1 MTDSNPFK
9 DKFYN
14 SYNEYFR
21 QTFGQRVQ
29 KVSIDAGFTCP
40 NRDGSI
46 TKGGC
51 TYCNND
57 AFNPSYCEP
66 IKPIH
71 QQIDEGISFHK
82 VRYRRALKYLAY
94 LQTYSN
100 TYASLAE
107 LERIYTEALSHPDV
121 IGLIIGTRPDCVDD
135 DKLNL
140 IADFSKSKYV
150 MVEYGIESISNTT
163 LERINRGH
171 SYEQTREAI
180 FKTAEK
186 GIKTGAHLIFGLP
199 GESRDAMFNSVTE
212 ISGLPLTT
220 IKFHQL
226 QIIRNT
232 RMAYE
237 YISHPESFDLFT
249 LEDYIDFIINYIER
263 LNPRFII
270 ERFTGEVPPRFLVTP
285 PWGNLRSDQVTVRII
300 DEMSKKEH
308 LAGQILPVITFYH
321 LLRLYLSSFC
331 RHP

>member
-300 DEMSKKEH
+300 DEMRKRNTWQGK
-308 LAGQILPVITFYH
+308 FY
-321 LLRLYLSSFC
+321 R
-331 RHP
+331 

>member
-1 MTDSNPFK
+1 MNYSNPFK

-21 QTFGQRVQ
+21 LTFGQRVQ

-66 IKPIH
+66 LKPIH

-82 VRYRRALKYLAY
+82 VRYRRAMKYLAY

-100 TYASLAE
+100 TYASIHE

-140 IADFSKSKYV
+140 IANLAKSKYV
-150 MVEYGIESISNTT
+150 MVEYGIESINNTT

-171 SYEQTREAI
+171 TYEQTKDAI
-180 FKTAEK
+180 LKTAEK

-199 GESRDAMFNSVTE
+199 GESRDEMMNSVTE

-226 QIIRNT
+226 QIVRNT
-232 RMAYE
+232 RMAFE
-237 YISHPESFDLFT
+237 YMSHPQGFDLFT
-249 LEDYIDFIINYIER
+249 LEDYIGFIINYIER
-263 LNPRFII
+263 LNPHFII

-285 PWGNLRSDQVTVRII
+285 PWGNLRSDQVTVMII
-300 DEMSKKEH
+300 EEMRKRNTWQGK
-308 LAGQILPVITFYH
+308 YY
-321 LLRLYLSSFC
+321 R
-331 RHP
+331 